1 MIGRVAYVSG
11 RILMILCLVMIVG
24 SGMAYGRAEADDVPL
39 SLLYGIDPDGSP
51 AQGRAHAVILF
62 IGDGMGEAQ
71 RIAGRWSAKGQS
83 GRLSMEAMPFGGWA
97 RTASADNAVTDSAAA
112 ATALAT
118 GVKTNNGMIAV
129 SPAGDPLV
137 TILERAQARG
147 MAVGLVTT
155 TQIAH
160 ATPAAFVA
168 HVQSRQEMQEIA
180 RQMIAAGVDVL
191 LGGGEDEFLPT
202 TATGCYP
209 QPGERTDGRNL
220 ITEAVAAGYVY
231 VCDATAFA
239 AVDPASTS
247 RLLGL
252 FADEGMVRPFS
263 PSLADMTRKAIEI
276 LSRDPDGF
284 FLMVEGGQ
292 IDWASHA
299 NRAADTIT
307 DVIGLDEAVAVAKTY
322 AASAPNTLII
332 VTADHETGGMSVDL
346 TSGEQGPFSM
356 PDGTPFYVSWT
367 TRGHT
372 GVNVPT
378 TALGPWSHLLSGE
391 YENTYIHDV
400 MRRALGRWR
409 WMPIILR
416 DGVYAS
422 H

>member
-180 RQMIAAGVDVL
+180 RQMIAAKVDVL

-231 VCDATAFA
+231 VCDATSFA

-307 DVIGLDEAVAVAKTY
+307 DVIGLDEAVTVAKTY

-400 MRRALGRWR
+400 MQRALGRWR